1 MNMSSFSRI
10 RMRAGLLLVML
21 FVLAVPA
28 VAGARRGLALDNP
41 PPLTFSGEIHGRAR
55 INAGSLNLRTGPH
68 ASYTAVA
75 YLMQG
80 EEVAIVGRNRE
91 STWVQIRLY
100 NGYRGWIN
108 AAYILTNVPVNALPI
123 IDVSLLGITAFI
135 TNDPVSIFDGPGTGY
150 RLIGRARPGD
160 VLALNGRDATAG
172 WVHVYLPDGRT
183 GWAATGSSF
192 LPSGSINDLP
202 IIVPFLDARPTNLA
216 PFFLAYAGP
225 GFLYPSIAGV
235 KEGQSLTILART
247 ADIRWLQVRLPD
259 GREGWIAAEVVHL
272 NAAAA
277 NVPVVTGIA
286 PPAVVGWRPSQPAQL
301 PPGKI
306 PLKPTPVPT
315 EAAPTETIT
324 ATPEPT
330 STAEPTATATQ
341 TATTTESP
349 TATTTG
355 TPPPTAT
362 TGATPTATSEAPPEA
377 TSEATSPTAIPG
389 IYVYDAPDG
398 NATPIMRLLPGRS
411 IVLLG
416 RTADSTWLKIWLA
429 DNREGWVR
437 ADELQ
442 LTIDVDTL
450 PVLEP

>member
-1 MNMSSFSRI
+1 MSSFSRI
-10 RMRAGLLLVML
+10 HIRISLLLAML

-28 VAGARRGLALDNP
+28 ITGAHRGLALDNP
-41 PPLTFSGEIHGRAR
+41 PPLVFSGEIHGRAR
-55 INAGSLNLRTGPH
+55 VNVGSLNLRTGPH
-68 ASYTAVA
+68 VSYTAVA

-108 AAYILTNVPVNALPI
+108 AAYILTNVPVNTLPI
-123 IDVSLLGITAFI
+123 IDISLLGITAFI
-135 TNDPVSIFDGPGTGY
+135 TNDPVAIFDGPGTGY

-160 VLALNGRDATAG
+160 VLALNGRDADAE

-183 GWAATGSSF
+183 GWAASASSF

-202 IIVPFLDARPTNLA
+202 IIVPFLDAQPANLA

-225 GFLYPSIAGV
+225 GFLYPSIDNV
-235 KEGQSLTILART
+235 KEGQALTIVART
-247 ADIRWLQVRLPD
+247 ADNRWLQVRLPD
-259 GREGWIAAEVVHL
+259 GQEGWIAADVVHL
-272 NAAAA
+272 NAAPA

-301 PPGKI
+301 PPAKI

-315 EAAPTETIT
+315 ATETPEPPATPTSEST
-324 ATPEPT
+324 ATP
-330 STAEPTATATQ
+330 EPTATATQ
-341 TATTTESP
+341 PATP

-377 TSEATSPTAIPG
+377 TGEETAPTDIPG

-450 PVLEP
+450 PIIEP